1 MPRAPWQVLRWKFQ
15 PRDDSNGTFGDP
27 IEMTGIKRISGTK
40 GSAQRVDVTA
50 LSDSVRKHLAGLPEK
65 GEITLEFVSQSPGL
79 PNPGVNRGQGG
90 KCKLEYVPPT
100 GAPSTLLEFDCLV
113 TGVDVNVGVGDAPTV
128 TVKFAKV
135 RFV

>member
-1 MPRAPWQVLRWKFQ
+1 MPRAPWQVLKWKFEL
-15 PRDDSNGTFGDP
+15 RNDDGTFDDP
-27 IEMTGIKRISGTK
+27 IVMTGIRRISGTK

-50 LSDSVRKHLAGLPEK
+50 LDDNVRKYLVGLPEK
-65 GEITLEFVSQSPGL
+65 GEITIEFVSQSPGL
-79 PNPGVNRGQGG
+79 PAPGVNRGDGG
-90 KCKLEYVPPT
+90 KCTLEYEPPT
-100 GAPSTLLEFDCLV
+100 GAASTLLQFDCLV

>member
-1 MPRAPWQVLRWKFQ
+1 MPRAPWQVLKWKFQ
-15 PRDDSNGTFGDP
+15 LRNDSDGSFGDP
-27 IEMTGIKRISGTK
+27 IEMTSIKRISGTK

-50 LSDSVRKHLAGLPEK
+50 LGDSVRKYLAGLPEK

-79 PNPGVNRGQGG
+79 PSPGVSRGQGG
-90 KCKLEYVPPT
+90 KCKLEYVPLT